1 MKQRFTALSFRAALL
16 VTVSVAGTAFSQNAN
31 DTLPAHPRFAR
42 LTPHLRSNLA
52 TPATALTTW
61 NGSFVYAGHTL

>member
-42 LTPHLRSNLA
+42 LTPHLRSDLA
-52 TPATALTTW
+52 TPAHCADHVEWIIRIRRPYL
-61 NGSFVYAGHTL
+61 